1 MMISRGL
8 TMHEIEKSR
17 STRDAIRNGTSI
29 YDFLIEKGI
38 KPSKSYDGKHV
49 YKCPI
54 HAGDNS
60 PSFYVYEPSDGYHN
74 FYCFG
79 CKRWG
84 DIVDL
89 KSQMEKI
96 SVSDAAGLLCKN
108 YGINAVGDISEYD
121 LLDAEIG
128 IWEGREKVDE
138 AFDVSSTS
146 FALARIFRN
155 MIKVSK
161 LDPYLADGDDGIF
174 SLMSEF
180 DKSIRNKDYNKSRSI
195 YMVMQNRFKNG

>member
-1 MMISRGL
+1 MMISHGL
-8 TMHEIEKSR
+8 TMHEIEKSKSIR
-17 STRDAIRNGTSI
+17 EAIRNNTSI
-29 YDFLIEKGI
+29 HDFLMELGI
-38 KPSKSYDGKHV
+38 KPSKSYDNKHV

-60 PSFYVYEPSDGYHN
+60 PSFYVYEPADGHHN

-89 KSQMEKI
+89 KSQIEKI

-108 YGINAVGDISEYD
+108 YGIDATGNISEYD

-128 IWEGREKVDE
+128 IWEGKEKDDE
-138 AFDVSSTS
+138 AFDVSSTCFS
-146 FALARIFRN
+146 LARIFRN
-155 MIKVSK
+155 MIKVRK
-161 LDPYLADGDDGIF
+161 FDPYIADVNDDIF

-195 YMVMQNRFKNG
+195 YMIMQDRFKNG